1 MRKTLPYL
9 GVWIVAGL
17 LAVTL
22 ARVGVSMVTE
32 RVTVD
37 RPAPLSATQVR
48 DKRTRATETPLT
60 DELTTT
66 TIGSNPV
73 DPASPIENP
82 SDPSTSDPSTSDPSP
97 SGGSPTATS
106 APPTG
111 NSGTGPNGPAP
122 TGPAVTTASVTRT
135 YDLVGGTVT
144 LRFTSAQVTV
154 LTATPKAGFSVDID
168 ETHENGTRV
177 EFESEDHRSRVDA
190 WWDGGPQDEVR
201 EEDES
206 FISP

>member
-22 ARVGVSMVTE
+22 ASVGVSMVTE

-66 TIGSNPV
+66 TIVSNPV

-82 SDPSTSDPSTSDPSP
+82 SDPSTSDPSP
-97 SGGSPTATS
+97 SGGSPPPTP
-106 APPTG
+106 APPTD
-111 NSGTGPNGPAP
+111 NSGTGTNGPAP
-122 TGPAVTTASVTRT
+122 TAPATPPVTTASVTRT

-168 ETHENGTRV
+168 QTHENGTRV

-190 WWDGGPQDEVR
+190 WWDGGPQDDVR
-201 EEDES
+201 EEAES